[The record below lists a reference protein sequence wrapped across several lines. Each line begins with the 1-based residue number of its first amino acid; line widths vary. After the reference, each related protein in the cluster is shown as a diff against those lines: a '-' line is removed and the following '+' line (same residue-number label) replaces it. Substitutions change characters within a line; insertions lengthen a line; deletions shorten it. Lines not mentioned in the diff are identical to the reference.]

1 MLLESGTRFGA
12 AIHGFGTGDEVDFEA
27 VAYASTDKPVYANGI
42 VKIENSRGN
51 TIASFDVGG
60 TYASA
65 NFKPLNDGAGHLLVS
80 YVSAPAIA
88 AAVHLLSQLSG
99 AETGGLADRHD
110 GYAGGA
116 RDTWRVAVGWDCSI
130 GHGPGSGG

>member
-1 MLLESGTRFGA
+1 
-12 AIHGFGTGDEVDFEA
+12 
-27 VAYASTDKPVYANGI
+27 
-42 VKIENSRGN
+42 
-51 TIASFDVGG
+51 
-60 TYASA
+60 
-65 NFKPLNDGAGHLLVS
+65 LNDGAGHLLVS